1 MSPWMS
7 LNDPKIQLS
16 AQIATL
22 NWLQAFMIEEY
33 IDNLQ
38 QDPIVINSDTVQDL
52 AYICIRI
59 CILEVMWH

>member
-1 MSPWMS
+1 MS

-16 AQIATL
+16 AQIAPL

-38 QDPIVINSDTVQDL
+38 QDPIVIDSDTVHVL